1 MFWFERAFLG
11 GSPLEGDRGSQ
22 PNSLRISSG
31 SQVVG
36 QRRSLSMRRRESFLE
51 IAALVTTIIAGILV
65 IAEWWVKV
73 M

>member
-1 MFWFERAFLG
+1 
-11 GSPLEGDRGSQ
+11 
-22 PNSLRISSG
+22 
-31 SQVVG
+31 
-36 QRRSLSMRRRESFLE
+36 MRRRESFLE